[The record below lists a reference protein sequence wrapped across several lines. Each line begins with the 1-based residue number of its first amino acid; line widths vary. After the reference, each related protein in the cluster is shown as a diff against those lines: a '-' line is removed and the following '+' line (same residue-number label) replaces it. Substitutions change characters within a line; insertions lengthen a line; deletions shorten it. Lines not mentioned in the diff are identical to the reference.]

1 MDLLDFSFFRAFL
14 FLVVVIIAFSLLTR
28 SLIRLYKII
37 RLGKDEDRFDKPLQR
52 IAKTISIAIFQKKIL
67 KREEAG
73 VIHAFIFWGFLVLLF
88 SATESIIQGF
98 YPRFSWDVLGAL
110 NYALSFS
117 TDAFNV
123 LISMAVITAL
133 SRRFLFKEKRLQ
145 LSKKESRDAAAV
157 LVSILTIVSSLSVH
171 IASRE
176 ILFPSEYSAHFMQY
190 LLSPILSD
198 SPTFA
203 FEFSW
208 WLHILAIFAFMNYL
222 PYSKHLHVYTAI
234 PNVYYSDDSQKAL
247 SKINFEDETIEKYGA
262 DSISDLSWK
271 HLLDS
276 FSCTHCGRCDEVC
289 PANRCGMAL
298 SPRQLWIQVREACE
312 AENPEEAKLK
322 ISNIS
327 DEALWQCTTC
337 SACMNECPVNN
348 EHIPPIVE
356 LRRHRVMMEADFPA
370 NLQTV
375 FENLE
380 STGSPW
386 AVDGDRLAWTNGL
399 EVKTVEDTPDFDI
412 LFWVGC
418 AGAFDAKAMRTAR
431 AMIKIL
437 DSANINYAILGNLE
451 QCNGDIA
458 RRAGNEYLASMLITQ
473 NIETFKQFG
482 VKRVLTFCPHCFNT
496 FKNEYTAFG
505 YKLDVIHHTEFI
517 NELIENKLI
526 YLNHKDLQ
534 KYAYHDSC
542 YLGRY
547 NDIYSAPREILN
559 ASVSGLVEPS
569 HTLCDSTCCGAG
581 GGGAFLENK
590 GDSTI
595 NLMRTKEL
603 VETGCDA
610 IATNCP
616 FCTIM
621 IDDGLKSLSSDIKTK
636 DIAEIVAK
644 LM

>member
-1 MDLLDFSFFRAFL
+1 MDLLNFSFLRALIFA
-14 FLVVVIIAFSLLTR
+14 VIAVISFSLLTKN
-28 SLIRLYKII
+28 LLRLYKII
-37 RLGKDEDRFDKPLQR
+37 KLGKDDDRFNHPFKR
-52 IAKTISIAIFQKKIL
+52 IAKTFSIAIFQKKIL

-73 VIHAFIFWGFLVLLF
+73 IIHVFIFWGFWVLLF
-88 SATESIIQGF
+88 SASESVIQGF
-98 YPRFSWDVLGAL
+98 YPKFSWNVLGTIY
-110 NYALSFS
+110 YALSFS
-117 TDAFNV
+117 TDAFII
-123 LISMAVITAL
+123 LISMAVISAL
-133 SRRFLFKEKRLQ
+133 ARRFLFKEKRLQ
-145 LSKKESRDAAAV
+145 LSNKENRDAGVV
-157 LVSILTIVSSLSVH
+157 LLSILTIVSSLAVH

-176 ILFPSEYSAHFMQY
+176 ILFPSEYSAHFMKN
-190 LLSPILSD
+190 LLSPILGD
-198 SPTFA
+198 TPAFA

-208 WLHILAIFAFMNYL
+208 WLHIIAIFAFMNYL

-234 PNVYYSDDSQKAL
+234 PNVYFSDDSQKAL
-247 SKINFEDETIEKYGA
+247 SKINFEDETIEKYGT
-262 DSISDLSWK
+262 DGIRDLSWK

-312 AENPEEAKLK
+312 QENPEEAKLK

-348 EHIPPIVE
+348 EHIPPIIE
-356 LRRHRVMMEADFPA
+356 LRRHKVMMEADFPA

-380 STGSPW
+380 ANGSPW
-386 AVDGDRLAWTNGL
+386 AVNSDRLAWTNDMR
-399 EVKTVEDTPDFDI
+399 VKTVEENPNFDI

-437 DSANINYAILGNLE
+437 DSAKINYAILGNLE

-473 NIETFKQFG
+473 NIETFKQFQ
-482 VKRVLTFCPHCFNT
+482 VKKVLTFCPHCFNT
-496 FKNEYTAFG
+496 FKNEYATFC

-517 NELIENKLI
+517 NELIESNLI
-526 YLNHKDLQ
+526 TINTKDLQ

-547 NDIYSAPREILN
+547 NDIYSAPRNILN
-559 ASVSGLVEPS
+559 SSTTGIIEPS
-569 HTLCDSTCCGAG
+569 HTMCDSTCCGAG

-595 NLMRTKEL
+595 NLLRTKEL

-621 IDDGLKSLSSDIKTK
+621 IDDGLKTLSSDIKTK
-636 DIAEIVAK
+636 DIAEIVAE